1 MCRMPGKEETMH
13 HFGTLKIFCAAAGA
27 AILIGD
33 SAMATNPPI
42 DGRVS
47 PRIETATFAL
57 G

>member
-1 MCRMPGKEETMH
+1 MPGKEETMH